1 MSRQRLTIYLLA
13 FSLVVAMS
21 LYAVFGRVCEENVA
35 YLNLAAHAG
44 AAPVTNS
51 NVSSEDEQE
60 LDRARSSDADLSDTD
75 VDQSGADSAL
85 AKINHFGAD
94 ALYSKYLQK
103 AEEGD
108 PDAVYVLVTVLRE
121 CRNTAST
128 EEQLTTATSA
138 ARLTK
143 DQTLLVQARF
153 RACWPLRERLAD
165 LHAEHDRWYRI
176 TSEAKHPLLSVHQRN
191 LSYEEL
197 RVRVLTAVSKN
208 YPEPHLYADV
218 YGAAARL
225 HVDFPGP
232 AQNETKYRAWDLL
245 ACEVSITCNHAELL
259 VQMRAHMP
267 GWQLKESLATADALR
282 EALVQRDTNALGL

>member
-13 FSLVVAMS
+13 FSLVVAMV
-21 LYAVFGRVCEENVA
+21 LYAVFGRVSEENVA

-44 AAPVTNS
+44 ATPVTNS
-51 NVSSEDEQE
+51 NVDEQE
-60 LDRARSSDADLSDTD
+60 LDRARSSAADLADTD
-75 VDQSGADSAL
+75 VDEPGADSAL

-94 ALYSKYLQK
+94 TLYSKFLQK

-108 PDAVYVLVTVLRE
+108 LDAVYVLVTVLRE

-128 EEQLTTATSA
+128 EEQSTTATSA

-143 DQTLLVQARF
+143 DQTSLVQARF
-153 RACWPLRERLAD
+153 RDCQPLRERLAD

-176 TSEAKHPLLSVHQRN
+176 ASEAKHPLLSVHQRN

-197 RVRVLTAVSKN
+197 RARVLTAVSKN
-208 YPEPHLYADV
+208 YPEPHLCADV

-232 AQNETKYRAWDLL
+232 AQNEAKYRAWDLL

-259 VQMRAHMP
+259 VQMRAHLP
-267 GWQLKESLATADALR
+267 EWQFQETLATADALR
-282 EALVQRDTNALGL
+282 EDLVQRDTNALGL